1 MVQCTG
7 KSSKRIWLYVSFTE
21 VIRDIKWV
29 KKIAEYMKIPF
40 PSPALIRNDNLT
52 AQGIAKGD
60 AKLQRTKHIDTK
72 YHFIREAIELGIV
85 DMIHVPREVNISDM
99 FTHPLGPTLHQQQP
113 KEVLNEKGEEEIAK
127 AFSTIQ
133 SIQEKST
140 YDDLQEKMQELSIF
154 PQIRNPL
161 DTHRIEMTA

>member
-1 MVQCTG
+1 
-7 KSSKRIWLYVSFTE
+7 
-21 VIRDIKWV
+21 
-29 KKIAEYMKIPF
+29 MKIPF

-99 FTHPLGPTLHQQQP
+99 FTHPLGPTLHQQQS
-113 KEVLNEKGEEEIAK
+113 KEVLNEEREEEVAK
-127 AFSTIQ
+127 ALCAIRRTQ
-133 SIQEKST
+133 KKST

-154 PQIRNPL
+154 PQNLSPW
-161 DTHRIEMTA
+161 DTHRIEMAA